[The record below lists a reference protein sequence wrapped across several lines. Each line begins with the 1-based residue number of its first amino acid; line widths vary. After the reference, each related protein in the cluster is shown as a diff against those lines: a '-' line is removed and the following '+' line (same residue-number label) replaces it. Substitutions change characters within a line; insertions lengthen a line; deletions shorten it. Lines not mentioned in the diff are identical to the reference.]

1 MSAKEIIIV
10 GGGVIGCSTAYH
22 LAKQGVNS
30 HIIERD
36 SVGSQASGRAWATAS
51 ELMTMDVFQGIGMPP
66 GSIQE
71 RVAPPFRPFIK
82 ETVDRLPNFIDQ
94 LKEES
99 GIDPQFT
106 DLPALYLTFLEED
119 AKFCKNRV
127 QELQSEGVDIRWV
140 EADDIR
146 SLYPDIHAS
155 VSGGVTF
162 PGVQIEPYRY
172 TVALAQSSEKMGV
185 NIRQGNV
192 VEYKTSGSKV
202 TAVVLASGTKI
213 EGDVFVLATGVH
225 LGKDTAFLKK
235 EMSVRPFKLEWLRLK
250 LPKQLPNYRLG
261 AATIT
266 FVPKPDGTTLVGE
279 GPLSGNMGVPQED
292 GSVLPGEPLDYDW
305 QDDFNDLPTD
315 NILQKYSEAAVITLP
330 RMETAEIT
338 EHTAGLLAYLPGSS
352 LGTLG
357 PLPGFDN
364 VFVATTDIGIML
376 SLSSGRL
383 LSELI
388 INGKTKEDIGIF
400 DPKRYFK

>member
-1 MSAKEIIIV
+1 MSSKEIIIV

-22 LAKQGVNS
+22 LAKKGFTSQ
-30 HIIERD
+30 IFERD

-51 ELMTMDVFQGIGMPP
+51 ELMTMDVFQGIGMPA
-66 GSIQE
+66 GNIQE

-82 ETVDRLPNFIDQ
+82 ETVDRLPGMVEQ
-94 LKEES
+94 LNKES

-119 AKFCKNRV
+119 AKFCQNRV
-127 QELQSEGVDIRWV
+127 TELQNEGVDTSWV
-140 EADDIR
+140 DADDIR
-146 SLYPDIHAS
+146 SLYPDIHGS
-155 VSGGVTF
+155 VCGGVTF
-162 PGVQIEPYRY
+162 PGIQIEPYRY
-172 TVALAQSSEKMGV
+172 TIALAQASEKMGV

-192 VEYKTSGSKV
+192 VGYETKGSKV
-202 TAVVLASGTKI
+202 TAIKLASGTKI

-225 LGKDTAFLKK
+225 LGEDTAFLKK
-235 EMSVRPFKLEWLRLK
+235 AMSVRAFKLEWLRLK
-250 LPKQLPNYRLG
+250 LSKQLPNYRLG

-266 FVPKPDGTTLVGE
+266 FIPKPDGTILVGE

-330 RMETAEIT
+330 RMESADIK
-338 EHTAGLLAYLPGSS
+338 EHSAGLLAYLPGGS

-357 PLPGFDN
+357 QLSGFDN
-364 VFVATTDIGIML
+364 VYAATTDIGIML
-376 SLSSGRL
+376 SLSFGRL

-388 INGKTKEDIGIF
+388 IDGKTKEDISIF
-400 DPKRYFK
+400 NPQRYLK